1 VLEARSAHKAGY
13 KSKKDKSVVDYIY
26 HFDDGPGDV

>member
-1 VLEARSAHKAGY
+1 VRCAGY

-26 HFDDGPGDV
+26 YFDDGPGDV